1 MLFMSSLL
9 LSLQSGF
16 ICPCSQI
23 SVSEIFIQDKVWYK
37 AQCINLNECGK
48 MLMNLQQTLLCS
60 CPQTN
65 RRTLCPAASWNG
77 FMIVLAFISRTSAFN
92 RRSTRWRPRSRWV
105 LRGEEQFHENTRRNT
120 RLKATKAEMYCV
132 FSCVRAAFILNEI
145 KHLVSD
151 SQVDWKHETTQWVQH
166 LIQEIYQTRKMHL
179 DQKDRVV
186 HILMA
191 TWCTALFNHSYK
203 TQKTQ
208 SWGFSVS
215 DWSVFLERGLKPVT
229 NFKRN
234 LAALSSWYSVYTSAI
249 AFIVSPQRRST
260 GYWSS

>member
-1 MLFMSSLL
+1 
-9 LSLQSGF
+9 
-16 ICPCSQI
+16 
-23 SVSEIFIQDKVWYK
+23 
-37 AQCINLNECGK
+37 

-77 FMIVLAFISRTSAFN
+77 FMIVLAFISRTSASN

-120 RLKATKAEMYCV
+120 RLKATKAAMYCL

-151 SQVDWKHETTQWVQH
+151 SQVDWKHETAQWVQH

-191 TWCTALFNHSYK
+191 TWCTALFNHLYK
-203 TQKTQ
+203 TCRRHRAEVSQSVIGLCFQNEGSNLWPTSRGTSLPYPAGTQ
-208 SWGFSVS
+208 STRRPSPSLWVHRDGQQVTEVLNERTCRYLFV
-215 DWSVFLERGLKPVT
+215 DIRLLIHFLC
-229 NFKRN
+229 NIN
-234 LAALSSWYSVYTSAI
+234 IY
-249 AFIVSPQRRST
+249 
-260 GYWSS
+260 